1 MAIQPPTKMR
11 FKLLA
16 AGTHGDKSEAP
27 VARNVLQPAVS
38 FAYVFSAPLRL
49 TVKRPLF
56 DQISW
61 DWLCSSKNPRNAARD
76 TGFRKE

>member
-1 MAIQPPTKMR
+1 MR

-27 VARNVLQPAVS
+27 VARNFLTAKVS

-49 TVKRPLF
+49 CGESF
-56 DQISW
+56 AFISANFSPAPAYS
-61 DWLCSSKNPRNAARD
+61 LPRDRRWA
-76 TGFRKE
+76 